1 MSSQPDENTCGV
13 HRVHI
18 AWDGAAFIEASRMPD
33 QLHLGGSTR
42 ANRALDAAN
51 FFLADV
57 RDGLGP
63 YLAIYLL
70 TEQNWNEASIGV
82 VMSIATGA
90 GIVAQTPAGALVDTV
105 RAKRIVVAV
114 AALVV
119 TAASLLLPWLRDFFP
134 VAISQATAHAAAAVL
149 GPGLAAITLGMVG
162 HEAFTR
168 RIGRN
173 ESFNHAGNAVA
184 AGAAG
189 VAAYGLGP
197 SAVFYL
203 LAANSVAS
211 LVSVLAIPARAID
224 HDLARGLHDALPR
237 PGENQTEKGGDA
249 PSGLKMLI
257 ACRPL
262 MIFAACALLF
272 HMANAAMLPLV
283 GQKLALQDKNLGTS
297 LMSACIVAAQ
307 IVMVPMALLVGAKAD
322 RWGRKPLFLVGF
334 LILPIRGVLY
344 TLSDDR
350 FWLVGVQLLDGVG
363 AGIYGAIFPVV
374 VADLMRG
381 TGRYGAAFGAVNTAQ
396 GIGAALSTT
405 LAGIVVVHAGYSAAF
420 ITLAAVAGA
429 GLLLFLF
436 AMPET
441 GSSAASSTSGREEG
455 PRRDGLAPSARIA
468 AE

>member
-1 MSSQPDENTCGV
+1 
-13 HRVHI
+13 
-18 AWDGAAFIEASRMPD
+18 MPD
-33 QLHLGGSTR
+33 DFHPGGSTR

-70 TEQNWNEASIGV
+70 TVQNWDEASIGV
-82 VMSIATGA
+82 VMSIATAA

-105 RAKRIVVAV
+105 RAKRIVVAL

-119 TAASLLLPWLRDFFP
+119 TAASLLLPGASDFFP

-149 GPGLAAITLGMVG
+149 GPGLAAITLGVVG

-173 ESFNHAGNAVA
+173 ESFNHAGNAFA
-184 AGAAG
+184 AGVAG

-203 LAANSVAS
+203 LAVNSVAS
-211 LVSVLAIPARAID
+211 LVSVLAVPARAID
-224 HDLARGLHDALPR
+224 HDLARGLHDAP
-237 PGENQTEKGGDA
+237 PGAGIKDHDGDT
-249 PSGLKMLI
+249 PSGLQTLI
-257 ACRPL
+257 TCRPL

-322 RWGRKPLFLVGF
+322 RWGRKPLFLAGF
-334 LILPIRGVLY
+334 LILPVRGVLY

-381 TGRYGAAFGAVNTAQ
+381 TGRYSSALGAVNTAQ

-420 ITLAAVAGA
+420 VTLAAVAVA

-441 GSSAASSTSGREEG
+441 APATQLSRADIADGDDDA
-455 PRRDGLAPSARIA
+455 PRMA